1 VQCNISSPFPT
12 LGFGNWYHCRV
23 SPAPTSHQVK
33 RREFIA
39 LVCAAGGVAVGR
51 PFALRAQQ
59 AATPVIGF
67 LSARSSASL
76 PHLLNAFRQGL
87 NETGY
92 IEGQNLNIES
102 RWANG
107 RYDRLPE
114 LAAELVHRRVAVI
127 AAFGTDAGLAAK
139 GATARIP
146 IVFIG
151 GVDPVKLRLVR
162 SFIQPGGN
170 VTGVSFLS
178 NKLVSKRMEVLH
190 QLRPKAKL
198 IGLLVNPSFTTADA
212 GKTPVQAAASVFGVS
227 PVVVRAV
234 TERDVEPAFT
244 TLIQQ
249 RAEALDVE
257 PDPFFIGQAAN
268 LAAFALRYALPA
280 IYGLR
285 EYVAAGGLISY
296 GASIT
301 HGSRQV
307 GIYTGRI
314 LKGEKPADLPLQQSV
329 KVELVINLKTAKAL
343 GIVVPPSLLARAD
356 EVIE

>member
-1 VQCNISSPFPT
+1 MQ
-12 LGFGNWYHCRV
+12 
-23 SPAPTSHQVK
+23 
-33 RREFIA
+33 RREFI
-39 LVCAAGGVAVGR
+39 LVVSAAAGVAVGR

-67 LSARSSASL
+67 LSARSSTSL
-76 PHLLNAFRQGL
+76 PHLLDAFRKGL
-87 NETGY
+87 NEAGY
-92 IEGQNLNIES
+92 SEGQNLKIEL
-102 RWANG
+102 RWAEG
-107 RYDRLPE
+107 HYDRLPA
-114 LAAELVHRRVAVI
+114 LAAELVQHRVAVI

-139 GATARIP
+139 VATARIP

-151 GVDPVKLRLVR
+151 GVDPVKLRLVG
-162 SFIQPGGN
+162 SFIQPSGN

-178 NKLVSKRMEVLH
+178 NKLVSKRMAVLH

-198 IGLLVNPSFTTADA
+198 IGLLVNPSFTPAKAETARA
-212 GKTPVQAAASVFGVS
+212 QAAAATFGVS
-227 PVVVRAV
+227 PVIVRAV
-234 TERDVEPAFT
+234 TERELEPAFA

-268 LAAFALRYALPA
+268 LAALAIRYALPA

-285 EYVAAGGLISY
+285 EHVAAGGLISY
-296 GASIT
+296 GASIAD
-301 HGSRQV
+301 GYRQV

-314 LKGEKPADLPLQQSV
+314 LKGEKPADLPLLQSV
-329 KVELVINLKTAKAL
+329 KVELVINLKTAAAL
-343 GIVVPPSLLARAD
+343 GLTLPASLLARAD

>member
-1 VQCNISSPFPT
+1 M
-12 LGFGNWYHCRV
+12 
-23 SPAPTSHQVK
+23 K

-39 LVCAAGGVAVGR
+39 LLGGAAGGAAVGR
-51 PFALRAQQ
+51 PFALCAQQ
-59 AATPVIGF
+59 SATPVIGF

-76 PHLLNAFRQGL
+76 PHLLEAFRQGL
-87 NETGY
+87 KETSY

-102 RWANG
+102 RWAEG
-107 RYDRLPE
+107 RYDRLPA
-114 LAAELVHRRVAVI
+114 LAAELVDRRVAVI

-151 GVDPVKLRLVR
+151 GVDPGKLRLVG

-178 NKLVSKRMEVLH
+178 NKLVPKRMEVLR
-190 QLRPKAKL
+190 QLRPKARL
-198 IGLLVNPSFTTADA
+198 IGLLVNPSFTTAEA
-212 GKTPVQAAASVFGVS
+212 GTARVQAAAAIFGVR
-227 PVVVRAV
+227 PVVVNAV
-234 TERDVEPAFT
+234 TDRDIEPAFA
-244 TLIQQ
+244 TLVQQ
-249 RAEALDVE
+249 RVDALDVE
-257 PDPFFIGQAAN
+257 PDPFFIGQAAK
-268 LAAFALRYALPA
+268 LATLAVHYALPT
-280 IYGLR
+280 IYGVR

-301 HGSRQV
+301 DGYRRV

-343 GIVVPPSLLARAD
+343 GITIPPSLVARAD

>member
-1 VQCNISSPFPT
+1 MSD
-12 LGFGNWYHCRV
+12 
-23 SPAPTSHQVK
+23 QVK

-39 LVCAAGGVAVGR
+39 LVGGTAGGVAVGM

-59 AATPVIGF
+59 SATPAIGF

-76 PHLLNAFRQGL
+76 PHLLDAFRQGL
-87 NETGY
+87 KETGY
-92 IEGQNLNIES
+92 IEGQNVNIES
-102 RWANG
+102 RWAEG
-107 RYDRLPE
+107 RYDRLPA

-139 GATARIP
+139 VATSRIP

-151 GVDPVKLRLVR
+151 GVDPVKLRLVGN
-162 SFIQPGGN
+162 FIQPGGN

-178 NKLVSKRMEVLH
+178 NKLVSKRMGVLH
-190 QLRPKAKL
+190 QLRPKATL
-198 IGLLVNPSFTTADA
+198 IGLLVNPNFTTAA
-212 GKTPVQAAASVFGVS
+212 AEAARVQAATAIFGAR
-227 PVVVRAV
+227 PVAVRAV
-234 TERDVEPAFT
+234 TEREFEPAFA
-244 TLIQQ
+244 TLVQQ

-268 LAAFALRYALPA
+268 LAALAIRYALPA

-296 GASIT
+296 GASISD
-301 HGSRQV
+301 GYRQV

-314 LKGEKPADLPLQQSV
+314 LKGEKPADLPLQQSL

-343 GIVVPPSLLARAD
+343 GLTVPPSLLARAD

>member
-1 VQCNISSPFPT
+1 
-12 LGFGNWYHCRV
+12 
-23 SPAPTSHQVK
+23 
-33 RREFIA
+33 
-39 LVCAAGGVAVGR
+39 VAIGR

-59 AATPVIGF
+59 SATPVIGF
-67 LSARSSASL
+67 LSARSSTSL
-76 PHLLNAFRQGL
+76 PHLLDAFRQGL
-87 NETGY
+87 KETGY
-92 IEGQNLNIES
+92 IEAQNLNIES
-102 RWANG
+102 RWAEG
-107 RYDRLPE
+107 RYDRLPA

-127 AAFGTDAGLAAK
+127 AAFGTDAGLAK
-139 GATARIP
+139 IATARIP

-151 GVDPVKLRLVR
+151 GVDPVKLRLVG

-178 NKLVSKRMEVLH
+178 NKLVPKRMEVLR
-190 QLRPKAKL
+190 QLQPKARL
-198 IGLLVNPSFTTADA
+198 IGLLVNPSFTTAEA
-212 GKTPVQAAASVFGVS
+212 LTARMQVATAIFGVR

-234 TERDVEPAFT
+234 TERDIEPAFA
-244 TLIQQ
+244 TLVQQ
-249 RAEALDVE
+249 HADALDVE

-268 LAAFALRYALPA
+268 LAALAIRYALPA

-301 HGSRQV
+301 DGYRQV

-343 GIVVPPSLLARAD
+343 GLTIPTSLLARAD
-356 EVIE
+356 EMIE

>member
-1 VQCNISSPFPT
+1 M
-12 LGFGNWYHCRV
+12 
-23 SPAPTSHQVK
+23 K

-39 LVCAAGGVAVGR
+39 FVVGTAGGVAVAR
-51 PFALRAQQ
+51 PFALCAQQ
-59 AATPVIGF
+59 ATPPVIGF
-67 LSARSSASL
+67 LSARSSDSL
-76 PHLLNAFRQGL
+76 PHLLDAFRKGL
-87 NETGY
+87 KEAGY
-92 IEGQNLNIES
+92 SEGENLKIEL
-102 RWANG
+102 RWAEG
-107 RYDRLPE
+107 HYDRLPA
-114 LAAELVHRRVAVI
+114 LAAELVQRRVAVI

-139 GATARIP
+139 VATARIP

-151 GVDPVKLRLVR
+151 GVDPVKLRLVG
-162 SFIQPGGN
+162 SFIQPSGN
-170 VTGVSFLS
+170 VTGVSILS
-178 NKLVSKRMEVLH
+178 NNLVSKRMAVLH
-190 QLRPKAKL
+190 QLRPKATL
-198 IGLLVNPSFTTADA
+198 IGLLVNPSFTAA
-212 GKTPVQAAASVFGVS
+212 KAEAARVQAAAATFGVS

-234 TERDVEPAFT
+234 TERDLEPAFA

-268 LAAFALRYALPA
+268 LAALAIRHALPA

-296 GASIT
+296 GASIAD
-301 HGSRQV
+301 GYRQV

-343 GIVVPPSLLARAD
+343 GLTVPASLLARAD
-356 EVIE
+356 ELIE

>member
-1 VQCNISSPFPT
+1 
-12 LGFGNWYHCRV
+12 
-23 SPAPTSHQVK
+23 VK

-39 LVCAAGGVAVGR
+39 LVVGAGGVAVGG
-51 PFALRAQQ
+51 PFALHAQK
-59 AATPVIGF
+59 AATPVVGF
-67 LSARSSASL
+67 LSSRSSASL
-76 PHLLNAFRQGL
+76 PHLLDAFRQGL
-87 NETGY
+87 KETGY

-102 RWANG
+102 RWAEG
-107 RYDRLPE
+107 RYDRLPA

-178 NKLVSKRMEVLH
+178 NKLVSKRMEVLR
-190 QLRPKAKL
+190 QLRPKAKR
-198 IGLLVNPSFTTADA
+198 IGLLVNPSFTIAEA
-212 GKTPVQAAASVFGVS
+212 EAARLQAAATIFGVR

-234 TERDVEPAFT
+234 SERDIEPAFA
-244 TLIQQ
+244 TLVQQ
-249 RAEALDVE
+249 RAEALDVG
-257 PDPFFIGQAAN
+257 PDPFFIGQATN
-268 LAAFALRYALPA
+268 LAALAIRYALPA

-301 HGSRQV
+301 DGYRQV

-314 LKGEKPADLPLQQSV
+314 LNGEKPADLPLQQSV
-329 KVELVINLKTAKAL
+329 KVELVINLKAAKAL
-343 GIVVPPSLLARAD
+343 GLAIPRLLLARAD

>member
-39 LVCAAGGVAVGR
+39 LVVGAGGVAVGR
-51 PFALRAQQ
+51 PFPLRAQQ
-59 AATPVIGF
+59 AATPGGGI

-76 PHLLNAFRQGL
+76 PHLLDAFRQGL
-87 NETGY
+87 KETGY
-92 IEGQNLNIES
+92 IEGQNLSIES
-102 RWANG
+102 RWAEG
-107 RYDRLPE
+107 RYDRLPA
-114 LAAELVHRRVAVI
+114 LAAELVHRRVAVL

-151 GVDPVKLRLVR
+151 GVDPVKLRLVG
-162 SFIQPGGN
+162 SFIQQGGN
-170 VTGVSFLS
+170 VTGVSFRS
-178 NKLVSKRMEVLH
+178 NELVPKRMQVLH
-190 QLRPKAKL
+190 QLRPKARL
-198 IGLLVNPSFTTADA
+198 IGLLVNPNFTTAEA
-212 GKTPVQAAASVFGVS
+212 EAARVQAAAATFGVR
-227 PVVVRAV
+227 PVIVKAGA
-234 TERDVEPAFT
+234 ERDVEPALT
-244 TLIQQ
+244 NLIQQ
-249 RAEALDVE
+249 RTQAPDVQ

-301 HGSRQV
+301 DGYRQV

-343 GIVVPPSLLARAD
+343 GI
-356 EVIE
+356 